1 MRKVKVNFYVEVKN
15 GIVKNIGGSGVNVP
29 KAGFSGGHVKW
40 HEYSPEEA
48 QGQRQGNINMA
59 AV

>member
-1 MRKVKVNFYVEVKN
+1 MNFYVEVKN
-15 GIVKNIGGSGVNVP
+15 GIVTNIGGSGVYVP

-40 HEYSPEEA
+40 LEGSLEEA
-48 QGQRQGNINMA
+48 QVQRQGNINMA